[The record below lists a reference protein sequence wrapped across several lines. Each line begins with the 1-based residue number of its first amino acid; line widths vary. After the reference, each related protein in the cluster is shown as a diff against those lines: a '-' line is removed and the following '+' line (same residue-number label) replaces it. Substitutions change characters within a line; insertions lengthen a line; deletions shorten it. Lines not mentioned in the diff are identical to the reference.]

1 MKLCSLSGNRVVKRQ
16 VHFLD
21 NKVVH
26 HKKSKNDKIKQ
37 NIKVSRLHDV
47 KMIKENW
54 GWVSKRM

>member
-1 MKLCSLSGNRVVKRQ
+1 MLSGNRVVKRQ

-26 HKKSKNDKIKQ
+26 HKSKNDKIKQ
-37 NIKVSRLHDV
+37 NRKVSRLHDV